1 MGRDVSSAI
10 RHTAILAGCALV
22 FALASCSGRASGGSG
37 DRPSV
42 VAAENVW
49 GSIASQLGGDRVTVT
64 SIIDN
69 PDADPHDYEPTTEDA
84 RSIASS
90 NFVIENG
97 VGYDPWAQ
105 RLIDANPVSGR
116 DVLNVGTLVGEPT
129 GGNPHRWYAP
139 SDVEQVIDAVT
150 SEYKKLDP
158 ADASYFDR
166 QRSTLE
172 TSGLAQYHALISEI
186 KTKYAGTPVGASES
200 IFALMAPALGLD
212 LLTPPTFLTAISEGT
227 EPTAADKSTIDHQI
241 SSHEIEVYVYNS
253 QNATPDIQRQID
265 EAEAA
270 QIPISTIT
278 ETLSPAGSTFQA
290 WQVAQLRA
298 LAAALHEATGR

>member
-1 MGRDVSSAI
+1 MSWAA
-10 RHTAILAGCALV
+10 RHAMAMAILALVVPLAGCTSVGSA
-22 FALASCSGRASGGSG
+22 ASGG
-37 DRPSV
+37 RPRV
-42 VAAENVW
+42 VAAENFW
-49 GSIASQLGGDRVTVT
+49 GSIASQLGGDRVVVT

-84 RSIASS
+84 RAMASA

-116 DVLNVGTLVGEPT
+116 DVLNLGTLVGEPT

-139 SDVEQVIDAVT
+139 SDVQQVIDAVT

-166 QRSTLE
+166 ERSTLE

-212 LLTPPTFLTAISEGT
+212 LLTPPTFLTAISDGT

-270 QIPISTIT
+270 YFQISTIT